1 MDKIKLGL
9 FDTFTYI
16 LPGSIILISI
26 DLIKNPR
33 TNFSEFIFNS
43 IKSYT
48 LFQVVILLSLCYI
61 VGFLNQYISYKVF
74 KFLSKKIWK
83 TRMQGKETSISKL
96 EDKIVMIRHFSPE
109 NFNVLNTY
117 LALRGMCYGMF
128 VASSFLFII
137 VLIRAIQLNCL
148 KELSIELI
156 VIVICS
162 ILFLRR
168 AITIHEWI
176 DGTIKHATSKMNE
189 FTK

>member
-33 TNFSEFIFNS
+33 INFSEFVFNS
-43 IKSYT
+43 IKNYT
-48 LFQVVILLSLCYI
+48 LFQAVILLSLCYI
-61 VGFLNQYISYKVF
+61 VGFLNQYISYKIF

-83 TRMQGKETSISKL
+83 TRMQGKETSIGKL

-109 NFNVLNTY
+109 NFNILNTY
-117 LALRGMCYGMF
+117 LALRGMCHGMF
-128 VASSFLFII
+128 VATSLLF
-137 VLIRAIQLNCL
+137 VVAFTRAIQLNCL
-148 KELSIELI
+148 KDLSTELI
-156 VIVICS
+156 VIAICS

-168 AITIHEWI
+168 SITVHEWI
-176 DGTIKHATSKMNE
+176 YGTIEHATSKMSE